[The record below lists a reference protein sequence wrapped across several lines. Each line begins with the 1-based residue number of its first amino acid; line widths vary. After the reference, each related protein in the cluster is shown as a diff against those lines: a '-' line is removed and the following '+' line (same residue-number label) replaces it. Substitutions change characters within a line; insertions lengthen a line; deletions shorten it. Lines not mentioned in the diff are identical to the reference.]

1 MEKVAKERQSNIW
14 QIWFLPVEEENIPG
28 PGLHHDGFPK
38 DLDDSLQSLRVH
50 RGQVPGPSM
59 AQPAQV
65 VRAGDDLETA
75 ILPG

>member
-1 MEKVAKERQSNIW
+1 M
-14 QIWFLPVEEENIPG
+14 EEENIPG

-50 RGQVPGPSM
+50 RGQVPGPGM

-65 VRAGDDLETA
+65 VRAGDDLEAA